1 MPNIDISKEPSAH
14 PFPLEQVGLKDI
26 ELPLKVQWGGQVQPV
41 LAVIEAVVSLDD
53 PHQRGIHM
61 SRIYH
66 TLHKFSENE
75 TLSPK
80 TMRAL
85 LQKIVDVQE
94 DHCLSGCLKIQ
105 WKGVVEQKSLLS
117 SYKGF
122 RVYPCYYEMNTAGDF
137 ISSVELL
144 YSSTCPCSAAL
155 SRELVKDQ
163 FKKDSPSSD
172 QIMEWLGKE
181 QSIVGTAHAQRSQAK
196 IQIKTKEDQDYL
208 MSVITD
214 VEKALATP
222 VQVAVKREDEKQ
234 FARLNSQNLMY
245 SEDAIRRIKHFLE
258 KQEWITAYHVEIGHF
273 ESLHPFNTVARTMKN
288 WK

>member
-1 MPNIDISKEPSAH
+1 MPGTDTSKEKSVH

-26 ELPLKVQWGGQVQPV
+26 ELPLEVQWGRRTQSA

-66 TLHKFSENE
+66 ALHQFSENE
-75 TLSPK
+75 ILSPK
-80 TMRAL
+80 TMRSL
-85 LQKIVDVQE
+85 LKKIVDAQE
-94 DHCLSGCLKIQ
+94 DYCSSGRLRIQ
-105 WKGVVEQKSLLS
+105 WKSVVEQNSLVS

-122 RVYPCYYEMNTAGDF
+122 RVYPCFYEMDTEGSF
-137 ISSVELL
+137 ISGVELL

-155 SRELVKDQ
+155 SRELVQDQ

-172 QIMEWLGKE
+172 QVMEWLGREK
-181 QSIVGTAHAQRSQAK
+181 SIAGTAHAQRSRAK
-196 IQIKTKEDQDYL
+196 IQIKTKEQNYL
-208 MSVITD
+208 MSVITE
-214 VEKALATP
+214 VEKALAVP
-222 VQVAVKREDEKQ
+222 VQTAVKREDEKQ

-245 SEDAIRRIKHFLE
+245 SEDAVRRIKHCLE
-258 KQEWITAYHVEIGHF
+258 RQGWVTAYHVEIGHF
-273 ESLHPFNTVARTMKN
+273 ESLHPFNTAARTMKN